1 MTFVSGSMPP
11 LYDGVKKKITAGMEP
26 RVKGSGSTRYH
37 LANVRKQTLPKK
49 KAKRG

>member
-11 LYDGVKKKITAGMEP
+11 LYDNTKKKISSVMEP

-37 LANVRKQTLPKK
+37 LSQVRKNAMPKK